1 MQTPVYE
8 ANKQTGVQE
17 RVVYCIATD
26 TVAPDHICEAS
37 KRPAERRVC
46 ERYFT
51 FTFTWLLPNCKWSEF
66 VPVELIFRSTTYK
79 NHWWQTVVRSDCNAA
94 WSVAHWSPCSD
105 GLRTREVI
113 PIPDSDTNNCDN
125 HDNDNNDSNDN
136 GNNDNGV
143 TGVLPM
149 GNWAGGTSF
158 KLWSLEIQVMTSN
171 FKKWREELWRYAPTK
186 V

>member
-1 MQTPVYE
+1 M
-8 ANKQTGVQE
+8 
-17 RVVYCIATD
+17 
-26 TVAPDHICEAS
+26 
-37 KRPAERRVC
+37 
-46 ERYFT
+46 
-51 FTFTWLLPNCKWSEF
+51 
-66 VPVELIFRSTTYK
+66 
-79 NHWWQTVVRSDCNAA
+79 VRSDCNAA

-125 HDNDNNDSNDN
+125 HDNDKNDSSDN

-158 KLWSLEIQVMTSN
+158 KLWSLEIQVIASN
-171 FKKWREELWRYAPTK
+171 LLVGTQVPPFMSNHDHMNISNNAHIKINDMQAGC
-186 V
+186 